1 MVVSAD
7 GILVTESGL
16 FLSVGYL
23 VLRLLLHLFGALK
36 AGAVAGARG
45 ERMVGVGGHTLSMT

>member
-1 MVVSAD
+1 MVVSTD

-23 VLRLLLHLFGALK
+23 VLRLLLHLFGDLK
-36 AGAVAGARG
+36 AGAGVRG
-45 ERMVGVGGHTLSMT
+45 ERMVGVGGDTLSMT